1 MNVSFIGY
9 GKIARALA
17 AGLLQSNNY
26 CIRAAAPSLTRGINS
41 EGIHTFADNLSVL
54 PGSNII
60 ILAVKPALMP
70 SVIAEIKP
78 ALTSDCLLISVATG
92 LTLDWFTE
100 RTPPQTAIIRAMPN
114 IAASVKRSATP
125 LIANKSTNTQQ
136 RQCAEI
142 LFNSIGISTWIHQ
155 ENDVDSFTALSGSGP
170 AYVFQFM
177 QYMVD
182 AAVDMGIEK
191 QVATSFTLETLR
203 GAVVLAMESKK
214 SLIELRDEVTS
225 PGGTTA
231 AALNVFKTHHVG
243 NSIAEAMKSARNRAE
258 EISQTILKQ

>member
-17 AGLLQSNNY
+17 TGLLQSKNY
-26 CIRAAAPSLTRGINS
+26 CIRASAPSLTCGINS

-54 PGSNII
+54 SGANIV

-70 SVIAEIKP
+70 GVIAEIKP

-114 IAASVKRSATP
+114 IAASIQQSATP
-125 LIANKSTNTQQ
+125 MIANESTNAQQ
-136 RQCAEI
+136 RQCAET
-142 LFNSIGISTWIHQ
+142 LFNTIGISTWIQQ
-155 ENDVDSFTALSGSGP
+155 ENDMDSFTALSGSGP

-191 QVATSFTLETLR
+191 HVATSFTLETLS
-203 GAVVLAMESKK
+203 GAVALAMESNK
-214 SLIELRDEVTS
+214 SLVELRDEVTS
-225 PGGTTA
+225 TGGTTA
-231 AALNVFKTHHVG
+231 AALSVFKTHHIG
-243 NSIAEAMKSARNRAE
+243 ESIAEAMKSARNRAK
-258 EISQTILKQ
+258 EISHTILNQ